1 LIILLN
7 FFHSYL
13 RNHNLIYD
21 KIKNAKTSDWLS
33 EGLTEDEIKEA
44 ISEAKTERDKERKG
58 IFTLIRAR
66 RKTGPDPLKRRAL
79 THGHNRP
86 VPPAGEH

>member
-13 RNHNLIYD
+13 RNHDLIYD

-33 EGLTEDEIKEA
+33 EGLTEEEIKEA
-44 ISEAKTERDKERKG
+44 ISEAKTECDKERKG
-58 IFTLIRAR
+58 IFSAIKKLRI
-66 RKTGPDPLKRRAL
+66 
-79 THGHNRP
+79 
-86 VPPAGEH
+86 